1 MSGKL
6 TDGFREMIELEWTEF
21 VEKEQN
27 LDGSNF
33 EAIITSFI
41 RAASKGNLRAIQT
54 ALDRLDG
61 KIAMEIDV
69 EYPKFYTIYPN
80 ARIAADDDSIID
92 VTPFSMPA
100 KVLQSIPAGDPGVDV
115 RTSAEEEELP
125 TGSLR
130 AVLEKMIH
138 AKKAVPLTIIEA
150 AKMIDAGEG
159 SEFNPLVKNVIVAGL
174 MKLVHDGKM
183 GAVFEVFE
191 QIDGKVADKIKVLGQ
206 DVYMKRFDEI
216 APAGAVKNADGIY
229 QIEADNVT
237 NSWVLRLEKETNKKR
252 R

>member
-1 MSGKL
+1 MAGKL
-6 TDGFREMIELEWTEF
+6 TEGFRELMELRWSEF
-21 VEKEQN
+21 IVREAN
-27 LDGSNF
+27 DDGTNF
-33 EAIITSFI
+33 DTIITALV
-41 RAASKGNLRAIQT
+41 RAASKGNMRAIQT

-92 VTPFSMPA
+92 ES
-100 KVLQSIPAGDPGVDV
+100 VLSLPSPPPIDTYKLRQLVGDSTVED
-115 RTSAEEEELP
+115 ELP

-130 AVLEKMIH
+130 AVLDRMLH
-138 AKKAVPLTIIEA
+138 AKKKIPLVILQSAEYIEQQQPA
-150 AKMIDAGEG
+150 EMD
-159 SEFNPLVKNVIVAGL
+159 PLVKSVIVAGL

-183 GAVFEVFE
+183 SAVFEVLE
-191 QIDGKVADKIKVLGQ
+191 QIDGKVADKLKVLGN

-216 APAGAVKNADGIY
+216 APAGAVKNEQGIY

-237 NSWVLRLEKETNKKR
+237 NSWVLRLEKEQNKR
-252 R
+252 GR